1 MNTNRGFIPI
11 LAILIVAV
19 IAVGGGYWVYQEVGG
34 DVDFNLPPIE
44 LSNDEGNFTTPSP
57 KPFTPTQP
65 VACTMEAK
73 ICPDGSAVG
82 RTGPKCEFAACPN
95 NVTRS
100 LNPTQQELNNYVEFL
115 KKYDMDFSMY
125 NNPADYGSGNLFG
138 VTLIV
143 QTTETVIP
151 KIISGLKDYAYTYRQ
166 GFWDKKGYSGKDYKD
181 VCTSPEFSELIN
193 NLKIAVGPGNVICN
207 SDINNYAASTMLPS
221 GHFWCVDSSGYDGPG
236 KQLLNKQVSC
246 TKETP

>member
-1 MNTNRGFIPI
+1 MKTNRGFVPI

-82 RTGPKCEFAACPN
+82 RTGPKCEFAQCPAPKSIQVEIN
-95 NVTRS
+95 ASQEVLKRYVDFHNKYGIDFS
-100 LNPTQQELNNYVEFL
+100 AYLNPDPSSIESQVGSQLIIQATESVIPEVMSTLRSFAEVY
-115 KKYDMDFSMY
+115 MA
-125 NNPADYGSGNLFG
+125 NNP
-138 VTLIV
+138 
-143 QTTETVIP
+143 
-151 KIISGLKDYAYTYRQ
+151 
-166 GFWDKKGYSGKDYKD
+166 DYKD
-181 VCTSPEFSELIN
+181 ICNDSDFLQLFSN
-193 NLKIAVGPGNVICN
+193 VRVAVGEKEVVCN
-207 SDINNYAASTMLPS
+207 SNAGGYAASTRLPS
-221 GHFWCVDSSGYDGPG
+221 GYFWCVDSTGYAGPG
-236 KQLLNKQVSC
+236 NQLSKQTVC
-246 TKETP
+246 TKVTY